1 MFYKRFLTL
10 LHNIIID
17 CPYQGPDKGVRND
30 PSTVPRGVRAI
41 AAVRLK
47 SKPSAPI
54 RRPFVRPDG
63 IAELESAIASLDLK
77 PPPLDTESA
86 GAEVAGL
93 TDEDRE
99 TDYVRKQIRLNFREL
114 FGM

>member
-1 MFYKRFLTL
+1 M
-10 LHNIIID
+10 
-17 CPYQGPDKGVRND
+17 RND

-54 RRPFVRPDG
+54 RRPFERPDG
-63 IAELESAIASLDLK
+63 IAELEASIASLELK
-77 PPPLDTESA
+77 PPSSIESSGESDEAPAA
-86 GAEVAGL
+86 GVLE
-93 TDEDRE
+93 EEEYDRE

-114 FGM
+114 FGL